1 MRLDAA
7 VDELMI
13 FPKKYASQE
22 GPDETG
28 TLISKLRPVHYD
40 MDAADVG
47 GMLRALTR
55 PTCLY
60 IVGVLTASGWG
71 IMVGHQRREPRDQ
84 VKRN

>member
-1 MRLDAA
+1 
-7 VDELMI
+7 MI
-13 FPKKYASQE
+13 FLIKYASQE
-22 GPDETG
+22 DLDESG
-28 TLISKLRPVHYD
+28 ILISKLQPVTRT
-40 MDAADVG
+40 DAADVG